1 MDDEEEMLMDPP
13 DPDTTCNI
21 CNAEF
26 LDPED
31 LAVHLTQVHVDE
43 DLIHPYVTLCQ
54 FCSAVFT
61 NAGDYVT
68 HLTDTHL
75 ASVRRCKFCT
85 RAFTDYKQLQR
96 HESKH
101 PIYKKNMLFSCSQ
114 CNKVFNEISELEQ
127 HEFTKHGEIKEGV
140 FLNRYYSLLSSVLN
154 IKAVKFLHSLG
165 TDTSYF
171 CTKCGYN
178 SNDVI
183 NYIKHLQIKNCV
195 SLVCNTCSNVY
206 KDKSSLWRHLQDH
219 KECWIDATDQD
230 MEKKCQACHKMV
242 KVANLK
248 SHRKECK
255 VIKCS
260 ICKVILSS
268 MYELSEHQTKAHP
281 MAIMMKFCMLCNR
294 EFVGTVALEKHINRS
309 HKKHFHLYKYKCM
322 QCDKYFKHPK
332 ELFAHYFSTHR
343 DLHPY
348 SCKMCDKRFRI
359 RKAFT
364 LHIKMEHK
372 SEGYV
377 EFDENYHV
385 FFAAEKSANP
395 FQPTSFFQ
403 NDNETNENV
412 TETEVE
418 QTDAEVMQV
427 PETTDA
433 ETDIEK
439 IKTDNRK
446 HPKMRFK
453 QPRKDVSLQSDFL
466 NSEAEN
472 RTENE
477 TNRKANNMKLIEKR
491 ITRKRNRK
499 IIQKSLKK
507 RRTTFSENFSE
518 DEPLSK
524 LRHVSRKSK
533 SYNRNVSLKNRKL
546 TGRNKKRFTCEI
558 CNEYCY
564 TFQNYNHHISTHS
577 NREEKKCI
585 KCSKRFKSNDDLTK
599 HMKKK
604 HSTSKLTETLKN
616 LLERR
621 KLGKNNPVPQLTMQ
635 ERFKRTIKMVKE
647 QPVTEVAKLTEVPDK
662 LSVQKFIESFT
673 PEENTKKP
681 EVLISTSVTI
691 TPINQTIYKQP
702 LIKMKKFT
710 PLQEKNTKQVKLSMP
725 VRYKQTNTEQYNV
738 SVRLIQKPFPSIN
751 ASVTQSEELSVRDY
765 ESHNEFIDYEEEID
779 SHDKNVP
786 DVAQEIMLEEE
797 KPRVIPHKLV
807 IPKLEKTELK
817 EMRIAHLLPEAPY
830 FKIVKMKEVL
840 AQKAKEK
847 EVLPDPKEELPK
859 LPDGTKLVNVNPL
872 AHLIGNKS
880 IESIVGPA
888 NKYRPKSRDSFERAI
903 AQALLKLD
911 SPLPMRTVKR
921 RGKRDLTSTVET

>member
-1 MDDEEEMLMDPP
+1 MADEEEMLIDTP

-31 LAVHLTQVHVDE
+31 LTVHLTQVHVDE
-43 DLIHPYVTLCQ
+43 DLINPYVSYCQ

-61 NAGDYVT
+61 NTGDYVT
-68 HLTDTHL
+68 HITDTHL
-75 ASVRRCKFCT
+75 PSIRCCKYCT
-85 RAFTDYKQLQR
+85 RAFTDYEHLQR
-96 HESKH
+96 HEGKH
-101 PIYKKNMLFSCSQ
+101 PIYKKKMRFSCSQ
-114 CNKVFNEISELEQ
+114 CNKVFDETCDLEQ
-127 HEFTKHGEIKEGV
+127 HEFIKHSEIREGV
-140 FLNRYYSLLSSVLN
+140 FLNHCYSLLSSVLN

-171 CTKCGYN
+171 CTKCSYN

-183 NYIKHLQIKNCV
+183 NYIKHLQTDNCM
-195 SLVCNTCSNVY
+195 SLVCDTCSNVY
-206 KDKSSLWRHLQDH
+206 KDKTSLWRHLQDH
-219 KECWIDATDQD
+219 KECWIDATDAD
-230 MEKKCQACHKMV
+230 LEKKCQECHKMI

-248 SHRKECK
+248 SHRKDCK

-268 MYELSEHQTKAHP
+268 MYELSEHQTTEHP

-294 EFVGTVALEKHINRS
+294 EFVGKVALQKHINRS

-322 QCDKYFKHPK
+322 QCEKYFKHPK
-332 ELFAHYFSTHR
+332 DLFAHYFSTHR
-343 DLHPY
+343 DLRPY
-348 SCKMCDKRFRI
+348 SCKICDKSFRI
-359 RKAFT
+359 RKTFT
-364 LHIKMEHK
+364 LHIKMEHSSK
-372 SEGYV
+372 GFV
-377 EFDENYHV
+377 EFNEDFHV
-385 FFAAEKSANP
+385 FFTAEKSANP
-395 FQPTSFFQ
+395 FHPTSFFQ
-403 NDNETNENV
+403 NDNEDNKNV

-418 QTDAEVMQV
+418 QTDAEVTQV
-427 PETTDA
+427 PETTDV

-439 IKTDNRK
+439 IKSDNRK

-453 QPRKDVSLQSDFL
+453 QSKKDISLQSDFL
-466 NSEAEN
+466 NSEIEN
-472 RTENE
+472 QTENE
-477 TNRKANNMKLIEKR
+477 TNTKSSNTNLLGKR
-491 ITRKRNRK
+491 VTRKRNRK
-499 IIQKSLKK
+499 VTQKCAKK
-507 RRTTFSENFSE
+507 KCTSFDDNFSE

-524 LRHVSRKSK
+524 LRLRPKKSK
-533 SYNRNVSLKNRKL
+533 IYKRNVTLKNCKIL
-546 TGRNKKRFTCEI
+546 GRNKRRFTCEI

-577 NREEKKCI
+577 NREEKQCI
-585 KCSKRFKSNDDLTK
+585 KCSKRFKTNDDLTK

-604 HSTSKLTETLKN
+604 HSSSKLTETLKK

-635 ERFKRTIKMVKE
+635 ERFKRTIKMVKNN
-647 QPVTEVAKLTEVPDK
+647 PDTEAAKLTEIADK

-681 EVLISTSVTI
+681 ELLINSSVTI
-691 TPINQTIYKQP
+691 KTINEPISKQP
-702 LIKMKKFT
+702 MIKLKKFKS
-710 PLQEKNTKQVKLSMP
+710 LQENNTKLAKLAMP
-725 VRYKQTNTEQYNV
+725 VRYKQTNTDQYKV

-751 ASVTQSEELSVRDY
+751 ASGTQSEDYCVRDY
-765 ESHNEFIDYEEEID
+765 ETHDDFIDYKEEID
-779 SHDKNVP
+779 SQDKNVP
-786 DVAQEIMLEEE
+786 DVAQEVMLEDE

-807 IPKLEKTELK
+807 IPKLENTQLK

-840 AQKAKEK
+840 AQKSKQTL
-847 EVLPDPKEELPK
+847 EVPVLKEEPPK

-888 NKYRPKSRDSFERAI
+888 NKYRPKSRDNFERAI
-903 AQALLKLD
+903 AQALLKLE
-911 SPLPMRTVKR
+911 SPLPTKTSKR
-921 RGKRDLTSTVET
+921 RGKKDLVSAVET